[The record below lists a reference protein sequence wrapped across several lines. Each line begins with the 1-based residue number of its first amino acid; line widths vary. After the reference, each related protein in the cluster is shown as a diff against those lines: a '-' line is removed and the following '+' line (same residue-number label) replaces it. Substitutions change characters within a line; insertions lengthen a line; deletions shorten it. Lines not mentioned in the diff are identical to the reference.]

1 MLACKYHSFP
11 IYFSF
16 EFNVV
21 SIERKNF
28 LIEVKLVNA
37 SMYQKRWLLTQQFI
51 IEFVS
56 KSTLFETKHEEFL
69 VWLQFRFCQTHF
81 LKITEK

>member
-28 LIEVKLVNA
+28 PIEVKLVNA
-37 SMYQKRWLLTQQFI
+37 SMYQKRSDTNF
-51 IEFVS
+51 FR
-56 KSTLFETKHEEFL
+56 ETG
-69 VWLQFRFCQTHF
+69 R
-81 LKITEK
+81 

>member
-28 LIEVKLVNA
+28 PIEVKLVNA
-37 SMYQKRWLLTQQFI
+37 SMYQKRPFLTLENQTVQKQQNFNKTFP
-51 IEFVS
+51 ETYLKNKVS
-56 KSTLFETKHEEFL
+56 ILAPFL
-69 VWLQFRFCQTHF
+69 AFKT
-81 LKITEK
+81 

>member
-28 LIEVKLVNA
+28 PIEVKLVNA
-37 SMYQKRWLLTQQFI
+37 SMYQKRPILRQI
-51 IEFVS
+51 SMFVEV
-56 KSTLFETKHEEFL
+56 LR
-69 VWLQFRFCQTHF
+69 FRVN
-81 LKITEK
+81 

>member
-28 LIEVKLVNA
+28 PIEVKLVNA

-51 IEFVS
+51 IEFVL
-56 KSTLFETKHEEFL
+56 KSTLFETLPYDFL
-69 VWLQFRFCQTHF
+69 FG
-81 LKITEK
+81 I

>member
-11 IYFSF
+11 IYVSF

-28 LIEVKLVNA
+28 PIEVKLVNA
-37 SMYQKRWLLTQQFI
+37 SMYQKRPDTNVFPLSKDSRRTVEMTWRKTGNTQRGINHASF
-51 IEFVS
+51 
-56 KSTLFETKHEEFL
+56 
-69 VWLQFRFCQTHF
+69 
-81 LKITEK
+81 

>member
-28 LIEVKLVNA
+28 PIEVKLVNA
-37 SMYQKRWLLTQQFI
+37 SMYQKRPPLFGTVHWPVENLSILHLKSPQNSSQNQSFKTCPCFSFWDI
-51 IEFVS
+51 IF
-56 KSTLFETKHEEFL
+56 
-69 VWLQFRFCQTHF
+69 
-81 LKITEK
+81 

>member
-28 LIEVKLVNA
+28 PIEVKLVNA
-37 SMYQKRWLLTQQFI
+37 SMYQKRPILNLHKMAELYYVPKAKI
-51 IEFVS
+51 GRD
-56 KSTLFETKHEEFL
+56 FETL
-69 VWLQFRFCQTHF
+69 
-81 LKITEK
+81 IMG

>member
-28 LIEVKLVNA
+28 PIEVKLVNA
-37 SMYQKRWLLTQQFI
+37 SMYQKRSDTVAQFI
-51 IEFVS
+51 LLI
-56 KSTLFETKHEEFL
+56 
-69 VWLQFRFCQTHF
+69 LQ
-81 LKITEK
+81 TEKLLFLQVVPCSSS

>member
-28 LIEVKLVNA
+28 PIEVKLVNA
-37 SMYQKRWLLTQQFI
+37 SMYQKRPFSVLLRCI
-51 IEFVS
+51 S
-56 KSTLFETKHEEFL
+56 KTNRKPH
-69 VWLQFRFCQTHF
+69 
-81 LKITEK
+81 